1 MPQPLARFCVLALAL
16 SGFDLNSSLAQTPQ
30 IPTAKSESVPSTGLT
45 DTLPDGSAAAEK
57 QIPTFRIPER
67 FTLRLFAAE
76 PQLASPVA
84 IGVDEQ
90 NRVFVAEEYRFNRG
104 TEENRTRA
112 FLLEDDLQVET
123 LDDRLKMFEKHASKF
138 EGGMD
143 WFRKYTDQVRLIT
156 DTNGDGRADYSTVFA
171 TGFNE
176 PLGGMAAGVMAFT
189 ATSI

>member
-1 MPQPLARFCVLALAL
+1 MTGTRLTPSLPCHRSRREHPPL
-16 SGFDLNSSLAQTPQ
+16 
-30 IPTAKSESVPSTGLT
+30 TGLT

-57 QIPTFRIPER
+57 QIPTFRVPEG
-67 FTLRLFAAE
+67 FTVRLFAAE

-143 WFRKYTDQVRLIT
+143 WVAQ
-156 DTNGDGRADYSTVFA
+156 
-171 TGFNE
+171 
-176 PLGGMAAGVMAFT
+176 
-189 ATSI
+189 TSLWMSG